1 VAFVILAVFAVAV
14 GRINAHRQRADF
26 NSEVLTN
33 AEQLVHFVQFV
44 TVGSNVVVRPSLAGY
59 NGSVGAVAR
68 LLALDGTYV
77 IAPRP
82 DNVPNLGNPLPQ
94 QAGSDGDATATN
106 FNGYRVVT
114 IPVSFRGG
122 GGASGYLQYAQPLG
136 SVDSAIAGLQ
146 LILFLGALIGT
157 ALAFAAGSLVARRA
171 IAPIAGL
178 TAAASEIE
186 RTRDPDRTLPEPVAD
201 DEIAELS
208 RTLSGMLASL
218 SDARNE
224 TEATLER
231 QRAFVADASHELR
244 TPLTSVLANLE
255 LLVDSLKGADREAAE
270 SALRSTQR
278 MRRLVSDLL
287 LLARADTGRMS
298 AREELLDLAD
308 IVVEAAS
315 ELEPVSRDHVLDLD
329 VQPTPLIGNR
339 DDLQRVVTNLIE
351 NALRHTPPS
360 TQVTASTRSLPDG
373 AAELVVADDG
383 PGIPTEMRPKL
394 FARFVRGS
402 GDRGGSFGLGLAIVD
417 AVTHAH
423 GGTVAVDDSPHG
435 GARFTVHLPRATTEP
450 DRRAP
455 ADDVRVE
462 PVSSSP
468 TT

>member
-1 VAFVILAVFAVAV
+1 MAFVILVAFAVV
-14 GRINAHRQRADF
+14 IGRLNAHRLHKDF
-26 NSEVLTN
+26 DTQVASN
-33 AEQLVHFVQFV
+33 AQLVGARRLGLFPGR
-44 TVGSNVVVRPSLAGY
+44 VGHPATITPPVASLVG
-59 NGSVGAVAR
+59 NVGAVVR
-68 LLALDGTYV
+68 IFGLAGDLFV
-77 IAPRP
+77 SSAPR
-82 DNVPNLGNPLPQ
+82 VNLGSPLNAPSQ
-94 QAGSDGDATATN
+94 RDY
-106 FNGYRVVT
+106 NGYRVIT
-114 IPVSFRGG
+114 LPVFFGDG
-122 GGASGYLQYAQPLG
+122 DQGYIQYAQPLSSING
-136 SVDSAIAGLQ
+136 EIAGLQ
-146 LILFLGALIGT
+146 LLLFLGALIGT
-157 ALAFAAGSLVARRA
+157 ALAFGAGAFVARRA
-171 IAPIAGL
+171 MAPIAGL

-360 TQVTASTRSLPDG
+360 TQITASTRSLPDG

-423 GGTVAVDDSPHG
+423 GGTVEVDDSPHG
-435 GARFTVHLPRATTEP
+435 GARFTVHLPPATTEP

-455 ADDVRVE
+455 ADDVGVE